1 MTSYKATELFV
12 QQLSRLAD
20 GTTYKTKV
28 ILTPTSVRESGLV
41 CKVSLLKTWIVT
53 AAPVTKKIR
62 YIKLRVAICGTIESM
77 TGLKQ
82 ATEAIENLD
91 DYLSSEN
98 LRLEETIESENS
110 MQSVV
115 KIPNTRIIQTINME
129 DSFVEVPD
137 STNIQDVEDV
147 RTVTITIPVGD

>member
-1 MTSYKATELFV
+1 
-12 QQLSRLAD
+12 
-20 GTTYKTKV
+20 
-28 ILTPTSVRESGLV
+28 
-41 CKVSLLKTWIVT
+41 
-53 AAPVTKKIR
+53 
-62 YIKLRVAICGTIESM
+62 M

-115 KIPNTRIIQTINME
+115 KIPNTRIINME